1 MECKE
6 VRCRGFVTVDSCINR
21 NIVECKEGQG
31 WATGRN
37 YGRINRN
44 IVECKESSCF
54 AFYRRNTCINRNI
67 VECKGFNKVL
77 VSCSEEVLIETL
89 WNVKWKFTMS
99 PTLYVFVLIETL
111 WNVKLEQSPCLS
123 LSTRRY

>member
-1 MECKE
+1 M
-6 VRCRGFVTVDSCINR
+6 DSGINR
-21 NIVECKEGQG
+21 NIVECKVGQLMG
-31 WATGRN
+31 ALTGKTVLIETLWNVKEIAVRN
-37 YGRINRN
+37 PSF
-44 IVECKESSCF
+44 VF
-54 AFYRRNTCINRNI
+54 H
-67 VECKGFNKVL
+67 
-77 VSCSEEVLIETL
+77 VLIETL